1 MHHHPGSHDPVLVAL
16 SILIAALSSYTALDL
31 ATRMRAASGLVS
43 LGWLGAAAVAMGGGI
58 WSMHFVAMLAF
69 SLPGVGISY
78 DPLLTL
84 LSLAL
89 PILVAAAAFLVVSQR
104 SNALVVSGIGMGL
117 AISGMHYTGMS
128 AMRMAASIHYD
139 PVWVVLSIAIAIG
152 ASIIALRLAFHM
164 TSVLERI
171 SAGAVMGL
179 AISGMHYAAMRGSSF
194 ILTEGVLGR
203 AAASGTVGQAPL
215 AFLIAGTTI
224 VVLTIGLAAAV
235 YDRASAE
242 RAGREAEALRRSEER
257 FRLLVEGVADHAIF
271 MLDPEG
277 RVANWNLGAGRL
289 IGYGDEII
297 GNHYAILHTDEDRIA
312 GVPDALLLDAKRE
325 GKSAGEGWRVRKD
338 GSRFW
343 AEATIRA
350 VRNER
355 GETIGFAKIVRDVTE
370 RRLAQEALERTRD
383 ALAVSQKMETVGQL
397 TGGVAHDFNNI
408 LAVILG
414 SLELAKKRLQ
424 PEDPRVHRLLDNAIH
439 GALRGAS
446 LTQRMLA
453 FARKQDLKPVIV
465 DVRELVRGMSAL
477 LKFDPAI
484 RVETRFPIELAKVKV
499 DANQLELA
507 ILNLA
512 VNARDAMTASGGTIS
527 IAARDEQAIDGLG
540 EGRYVALSVSDT
552 GCGMDAET
560 LKHAQEPFFTTK
572 GVGKGTGLG
581 LSMVKGLAEQSGGV
595 LRLKS
600 RIGEGTTAEIWLPAS
615 QDEKAAASP
624 VAEPSRSALRSIRPL
639 SVLVVDDDLLVLD
652 SVAAMLDDLGHAVIE
667 ARSGEE
673 AVQLLRRTPKVD
685 IVVTDYA
692 MPGMNGLQLADAVA
706 TEYPGTPVVLC
717 TGYAELLGSAQ
728 PHLPRISK
736 PFDQAALVA
745 IIEEVMR
752 AQADARSVLTL
763 RPKRA

>member
-16 SILIAALSSYTALDL
+16 SVLIAALSSYTALDL
-31 ATRMRAASGLVS
+31 ATRMRAASGIIS
-43 LGWLGAAAVAMGGGI
+43 LGWLAAAAIAMGGGI

-69 SLPGVGISY
+69 SLPGVDVSY
-78 DPLLTL
+78 DPLRTL

-89 PILVAAAAFLVVSQR
+89 PILVAAAAFVVVSQR
-104 SNALVVSGIGMGL
+104 SNALIVAGIGMGL

-128 AMRMAASIHYD
+128 AMRMAAFIHYD
-139 PVWVVLSIAIAIG
+139 PAWVVLSIVIAIG

-171 SAGAVMGL
+171 SAGVVMGL
-179 AISGMHYAAMRGSSF
+179 AISGMHYAAMQGSSF
-194 ILTEGVLGR
+194 VLTELVPDR
-203 AAASGTVGQAPL
+203 AASGTVGQAPL
-215 AFLIAGTTI
+215 AFLIGGTTI
-224 VVLTIGLAAAV
+224 VVLMIGLVAAV

-277 RVANWNLGAGRL
+277 RVANWNLGANRL
-289 IGYGDEII
+289 IGYGDDIV
-297 GNHYAILHTDEDRIA
+297 GMHYGVLHTDEDRDA
-312 GVPDALLLDAKRE
+312 GIPDALLLDAQRD
-325 GKSAGEGWRVRKD
+325 GKSEGEGWRVRKD

-355 GETIGFAKIVRDVTE
+355 GEIIGFAKIVRDVTE
-370 RRLAQEALERTRD
+370 RRLAQQALERTRD
-383 ALAVSQKMETVGQL
+383 ALAISQKMETVGQL

-424 PEDPRVHRLLDNAIH
+424 TEDPRIHRLLDNAIH

-465 DVRELVRGMSAL
+465 DVPELVRGMSAL

-484 RVETRFPIELAKVKV
+484 RVETRFPIELSKVKV

-512 VNARDAMTASGGTIS
+512 VNARDAIAAGGGTIS
-527 IAARDEQAIDGLG
+527 IGAREEQATDGLA
-540 EGRYVALSVSDT
+540 EGRYIAISVSDT

-600 RIGEGTTAEIWLPAS
+600 LNGEGTTAEIWLPAT
-615 QDEKAAASP
+615 QDEQVAPRPA
-624 VAEPSRSALRSIRPL
+624 AEPSRSAPRVRPL

-673 AVQLLRRTPKVD
+673 AVQLLRRMPKVD

-706 TEYPGTPVVLC
+706 AEHPGTPVVLC
-717 TGYAELLGSAQ
+717 TGYAELLGATQ
-728 PHLPRISK
+728 PRLPRISK

-745 IIEEVMR
+745 MIDEVMR